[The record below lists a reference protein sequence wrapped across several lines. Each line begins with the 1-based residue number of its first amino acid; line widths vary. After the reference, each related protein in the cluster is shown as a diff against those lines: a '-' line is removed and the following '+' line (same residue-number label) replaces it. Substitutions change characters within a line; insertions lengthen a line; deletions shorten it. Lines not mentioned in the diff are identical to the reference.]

1 MVVNV
6 VCEVCGRSFDEWEAI
21 RKLDG
26 SVVLDEPKPGKGFIR
41 ADRPENADRRHD
53 IRGPRSGRR
62 RFTVVEGR
70 DGYRVARF
78 DCGCGRKP
86 RLMDT
91 NAIARALK
99 HTDNGKVYI

>member
-1 MVVNV
+1 MSRLFAR
-6 VCEVCGRSFDEWEAI
+6 CAGRSFDGWEAI

-41 ADRPENADRRHD
+41 VDRPEDADRRHD
-53 IRGPRSGRR
+53 IRGPRTGRR

-70 DGYRVARF
+70 EGGRVARF

-91 NAIARALK
+91 KAIARALE
-99 HTDNGKVYI
+99 HIDIGRIYI